1 MKKLFLFLAI
11 AILPIITFGQS
22 KIVMDKVDQSGY
34 RFIGT
39 SEEVLRNG
47 FLDKYPMCFSLMY
60 STDGEIE
67 NYDLHVA
74 IHTTVSISMPKGALL
89 LIKTGSDE
97 VIELKQTMDEAK
109 TKDVVGT
116 YNSLAGVRVYRT
128 YASYGITRE
137 QLHKILDGGIAKLRL
152 ETSIENIDK
161 VYKKSKIEQSKEL
174 FAGLCDLIS
183 GKLVKSVDIR
193 EGF

>member
-1 MKKLFLFLAI
+1 MKKLFLFFAI
-11 AILPIITFGQS
+11 TILPIITFGQS

-67 NYDLHVA
+67 NYDLCVA
-74 IHTTVSISMPKGALL
+74 IHSISSLSMPKGALL

-116 YNSLAGVRVYRT
+116 YNSGIRVYRT

-137 QLHKILDGGIAKLRL
+137 QLHKILKGGIAKLRL
-152 ETSIENIDK
+152 ETSIENIDQ

>member
-67 NYDLHVA
+67 NYDLCVA
-74 IHTTVSISMPKGALL
+74 IHSINSLSMPKGALL

-116 YNSLAGVRVYRT
+116 YNSGIRVYRT
-128 YASYGITRE
+128 YASYGVTRE
-137 QLHKILDGGIAKLRL
+137 QLHKILKGGIAKLRL
-152 ETSIENIDK
+152 ETSIENIDQ

-183 GKLVKSVDIR
+183 GKLVKSVGIR